1 LNRILFG
8 FGLLALAV
16 VTVVAGLWFGSESI
30 PFDHVLAVLR
40 QRFLGSGGVE
50 LPAGVTEIVWD
61 LRFPR
66 VVLAALVGGGLAVI
80 GVAMQALVRNPLAE
94 PYILGVSA
102 GASTGASLFYL
113 GFLPPLLSKA
123 LSMPLA
129 AFVGALLAM
138 TIVYLVARS
147 GSNLHTGRL
156 LLAGVAVSALLA
168 AMTSFIT
175 YASPDP
181 NRVRAVLFWMLG
193 SFSGARWDV
202 LVLPAIASLGGCA
215 VLLLSTRALD
225 ALLLGDEPALGLGI
239 SVESTKK
246 LIIFVT
252 AFTTGC
258 LVSASGI
265 IGFVGLIIPHAVRL
279 VAGVTH
285 RRLVPVSYIVGAAF
299 LVWAD
304 LAARTLVPHE
314 ELPVGI
320 LTAICG
326 VPFFLVL
333 LRNAKRVFA

>member
-1 LNRILFG
+1 VSRLLFG
-8 FGLLALAV
+8 LALLVLAGI
-16 VTVVAGLWFGSESI
+16 TVLAGLSFGSESI
-30 PFDHVLAVLR
+30 AFDHVLSVLA
-40 QRFLGSGGVE
+40 QRFTGSNGPS
-50 LPAGVTEIVWD
+50 LPAGVAEIVWD

-113 GFLPPLLSKA
+113 GFLPPIISKA

-168 AMTSFIT
+168 AVTSFIT

-181 NRVRAVLFWMLG
+181 HRVRAVLFWMLG
-193 SFSGARWDV
+193 SFSAARWDA
-202 LVLPAIASLGGCA
+202 LALPAIASLGGCA
-215 VLLLSTRALD
+215 VLLVSTRALD
-225 ALLLGDEPALGLGI
+225 ALLLGDEPAMGLGI

-246 LIIFVT
+246 LIILMT
-252 AFTTGC
+252 AFTTGS
-258 LVSASGI
+258 LVSVSGI

-279 VAGVTH
+279 VAGVSH

-304 LAARTLVPHE
+304 LAARTLIPHE